1 MQGKCFRC
9 GRYGHFVRDCFA
21 STTFSGESLIK
32 ETREVKKQKIRSGVY
47 VLQFS
52 NGMRYVGK
60 STNIDSRIMQHQ
72 NRQVQATA
80 HMPGIPREIPLSS
93 EAQLH
98 NDLESWERNEFLA
111 QVQNVGCEKVRGWKY
126 TSQTLSS
133 QDIDSIDSELCEKY
147 DLCRICGKSGH
158 FASNCQK
165 RSSAVYCQK
174 RSSAAYCQKK
184 SSAAYC
190 QKKSS
195 AGYCQKKSSA
205 TRRSCVNKSE
215 SDDSLDDSEDESDD
229 SFLVD
234 YDELDWG

>member
-165 RSSAVYCQK
+165 RL
-174 RSSAAYCQKK
+174 SAAQ
-184 SSAAYC
+184 
-190 QKKSS
+190 
-195 AGYCQKKSSA
+195 
-205 TRRSCVNKSE
+205 RSYVNKDE
-215 SDDSLDDSEDESDD
+215 GDDSEDEKDD
-229 SFLVD
+229 SSLVESED
-234 YDELDWG
+234 NSEDASLVESEDDSEDENDDSSLDDSDELDWG